1 MKKYISIVLSIMSL
15 FIFPYVVD
23 ADTATISYD
32 GKSSAYR
39 GSNIVVKL
47 NVSGNDIASLSGVVT
62 YDSTYLELVS
72 VNGLFQFNKSGNK
85 VAYLNTDGNYLKGT
99 TTGLNLTFKALK
111 NGSTTIG
118 FDNAKASKTVV
129 KNNVAESA
137 KMDVSVS
144 SKRITIVDPPS
155 NNNFLSSLTTNQGNI
170 NFNKNTTNYSLNVE
184 SGVSHISI
192 NATAEDSKAKVSG
205 TGNINLNFGKN
216 TIKVIVTA
224 EDGSQKTYTITVNRK
239 DNRSTNNDLSSLSVS
254 NGKLSPNFKKDVTS
268 YNMEVPFSVSS
279 LDIKA
284 VADDSKSKVS
294 IANNKLVAEAITDV
308 KIIVTAENGSTKT
321 YVIKVKRGKDPNKQ
335 LSTNNYLASLS
346 VNNGILSPV
355 FNREKNNYVVYLP
368 FEIDSIEI
376 AAIVEDT
383 TYATLK
389 VDGPNS
395 LNVGTNTYT
404 FTVTAEDESVRVYT
418 VNVIRGR
425 SLDSDSTNTYLKEI
439 NLKNGKLKGKFD
451 KNTYLYYYSK
461 TKGFSVNAI
470 AEDENS
476 EVAIKYVEDVVI
488 ITVSDSTNDFSVYVL
503 LPKENNSY
511 KYIIIG
517 IIAFVVGSITG
528 IGISKFIKKRK
539 TLK

>member
-1 MKKYISIVLSIMSL
+1 MKKFASIILSIMSL

-39 GSNIVVKL
+39 DSNFVVKL
-47 NVSGNDIASLSGVVT
+47 NVSGNNIASISGVVT
-62 YDSTYLELVS
+62 YDATYLELVS
-72 VNGLFQFNKSGNK
+72 VNGLFQFNKNGNK
-85 VAYLNTDGNYLKGT
+85 VAYLNTDGNYLKRT

-111 NGSTTIG
+111 NGSTTVG
-118 FDNAKASKTVV
+118 FDNAKATHANEV
-129 KNNVAESA
+129 
-137 KMDVSVS
+137 MDVSVS

-155 NNNFLSSLTTNQGNI
+155 NNNYLSNLTTNQGNI

-184 SGVSHISI
+184 SDVTQISI

-205 TGNINLNFGKN
+205 TGNINLNYGKN

-239 DNRSTNNDLSSLSVS
+239 DNRSTNNDLSSLSIS

-268 YNMEVPFSVSS
+268 YNMEVPFSVSR

-294 IANNKLVAEAITDV
+294 IANNELVAEAITDV

-321 YVIKVKRGKDPNKQ
+321 YVIKVKRGKDPNKP
-335 LSTNNYLASLS
+335 LSNNNYLASLS

-355 FNREKNNYVVYLP
+355 FNKDKTNYVVYLP

-376 AAIVEDT
+376 AALVEDT

-389 VDGPNS
+389 VDSPNS

-461 TKGFSVNAI
+461 AKGFSVNAI
-470 AEDENS
+470 AENENS

-488 ITVSDSTNDFSVYVL
+488 ITVSDSTNASSVYVL
-503 LPKENNSY
+503 LPKENNFY

-517 IIAFVVGSITG
+517 IITFVVGSITG
-528 IGISKFIKKRK
+528 IGIPKVIKKRK
-539 TLK
+539 TLN